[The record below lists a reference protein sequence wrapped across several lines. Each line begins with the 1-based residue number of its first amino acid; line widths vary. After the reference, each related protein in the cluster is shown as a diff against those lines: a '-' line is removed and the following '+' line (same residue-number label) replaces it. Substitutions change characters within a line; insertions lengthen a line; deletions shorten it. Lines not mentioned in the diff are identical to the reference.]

1 MPLESGK
8 INSSRAA
15 FMTACTPQRGWI
27 LIYVTSVFLT
37 LPLCAE
43 VPEEQG
49 NGTDLA
55 QGCSHHTVMTGC

>member
-1 MPLESGK
+1 
-8 INSSRAA
+8 
-15 FMTACTPQRGWI
+15 MTACTPQRGWI